1 MHEFTLEILLAI
13 GSALFFLGVIVAAT
27 VHGRREYRRIQDM
40 AEVQRD
46 LHQHRSRQVD
56 AIREIGQTADE
67 LFPVDLPTAYGTRTD
82 GIGR

>member
-1 MHEFTLEILLAI
+1 MHEYELEILLAV
-13 GSALFFLGVIVAAT
+13 GSALFFLGAIIAAT
-27 VHGRREYRRIQDM
+27 LHGRREYRRIQDT